1 MVRDPLSDLVAQIKN
16 GYLAGMTSLLMS
28 TSNLRLAVAK
38 VLSDAG
44 YVGKVEVV
52 DSQLKIE
59 LKYQSKKSAI
69 TEIVRVSKPGSR
81 VYCSY
86 KDLQYVLG
94 GLGMQVVSTP
104 KGVMSDKKARK
115 LKVGGEVICKVW

>member
-1 MVRDPLSDLVAQIKN
+1 MVRDPLSDLVSQIKN
-16 GYLAGMTSLLMS
+16 GYLAGMTHVAMP

-38 VLSDAG
+38 VLSEAG

-52 DSQLKIE
+52 DNQLKIE

-69 TEIVRVSKPGSR
+69 AEIVRVSKPGSR
-81 VYCSY
+81 VYKSY

-94 GLGMQVVSTP
+94 GMGMQVVSTP